1 MKKATQL
8 YHDIKRIKVN
18 NYKSCLQELIVQMNE
33 KEKLLVKIS
42 SEKGLS
48 NWLTMLPITEYGI
61 ELSKQQFWDSVRLR
75 YGRKI
80 VNLRKRRK
88 NIKATSQKKNVLQ

>member
-1 MKKATQL
+1 M
-8 YHDIKRIKVN
+8 
-18 NYKSCLQELIVQMNE
+18 QELIVQMNE

>member
-1 MKKATQL
+1 
-8 YHDIKRIKVN
+8 
-18 NYKSCLQELIVQMNE
+18 MNE

-80 VNLRKRRK
+80 ANLRKRRK
-88 NIKATSQKKNVLQ
+88 KIKATSQKKNVLQ

>member
-1 MKKATQL
+1 
-8 YHDIKRIKVN
+8 
-18 NYKSCLQELIVQMNE
+18 MNE

-42 SEKGLS
+42 SKKGLS
-48 NWLTMLPITEYGI
+48 NWLTMLPITEYDI

>member
-1 MKKATQL
+1 
-8 YHDIKRIKVN
+8 
-18 NYKSCLQELIVQMNE
+18 MNE

-80 VNLRKRRK
+80 ANLRKRREK
-88 NIKATSQKKNVLQ
+88 IKATSQKKNVLQ

>member
-1 MKKATQL
+1 
-8 YHDIKRIKVN
+8 
-18 NYKSCLQELIVQMNE
+18 MNE

-42 SEKGLS
+42 SEKVLS